1 MHCTSAIGRC
11 RSAFAARSNPRSGKC
26 ASTPIMAARGS
37 SCATNARPRATPYG
51 LCAIERHSFSLF
63 GDDLAAERARG
74 TFAMRLATATVCVL
88 SFLLCAGQA
97 LAEPVPMA
105 CDKGF
110 AKLGADIRAAGH
122 GPPGPAAPNVEPV
135 DAPDT
140 AAVYFLTRPGH
151 PAYPG
156 IGRRGRGRG
165 AGGGGGRA
173 GGGGGGGAGAGRG
186 GGE

>member
-1 MHCTSAIGRC
+1 
-11 RSAFAARSNPRSGKC
+11 
-26 ASTPIMAARGS
+26 
-37 SCATNARPRATPYG
+37 
-51 LCAIERHSFSLF
+51 
-63 GDDLAAERARG
+63 
-74 TFAMRLATATVCVL
+74 MRLATATVCVL

-122 GPPGPAAPNVEPV
+122 GPTGPAAPNVERV
-135 DAPDT
+135 DDPDN

-156 IGRRGRGRG
+156 IIRQDLGLEADGINVHTEGCVYGDADAFRDWFETV
-165 AGGGGGRA
+165 RA
-173 GGGGGGGAGAGRG
+173 RVDEIRAQLEAHRPPPKPPHP
-186 GGE
+186 